1 MMEYREQRSF
11 ILEKR
16 NEIVPRPVDR
26 EWVEIE
32 SIPTWPPFLRGKK
45 RGGQLET
52 LHFPDVRKNR
62 RKGLSVGNSVPG
74 PRFLRPGEGG
84 PQSPDRTGRQLENR
98 RFPHDR
104 KTNPPASCT
113 CRRMK
118 TVRKIPCF
126 KGRVLLPGRA
136 VHDSLVA
143 HVPAAA
149 QGRVQGNQRA
159 GVLVIIL

>member
-1 MMEYREQRSF
+1 MPLCKELSF
-11 ILEKR
+11 F
-16 NEIVPRPVDR
+16 
-26 EWVEIE
+26 IE
-32 SIPTWPPFLRGKK
+32 LAIRGTDKK
-45 RGGQLET
+45 SSGKLYLPE
-52 LHFPDVRKNR
+52 D
-62 RKGLSVGNSVPG
+62 
-74 PRFLRPGEGG
+74 E
-84 PQSPDRTGRQLENR
+84 
-98 RFPHDR
+98 
-104 KTNPPASCT
+104 
-113 CRRMK
+113 K